1 MSGIKLASRRLLL
14 ISVMALALALAAQA
28 AVLAVPLYRNGG
40 VVRAVRTVTEATSIR
55 KT

>member
-28 AVLAVPLYRNGG
+28 AVLAVPLYIAMAALCERCGQ
-40 VVRAVRTVTEATSIR
+40 
-55 KT
+55 